1 MNRVRLAVLV
11 VALNLML
18 AAAAPAQVPA
28 SASSVRGVVVSA
40 EDVPIGLAVVE
51 LRSGDSTV
59 VRTVQSGLAGVFQLN
74 GISDGTYYL
83 FIKRIGFGPA
93 RTAPFTVAPGQL
105 RDLGMI
111 RLQETPVQLEA
122 VVVTV
127 ERPDVQFEPDRT
139 GYLVEA
145 LTGAEGGV
153 VTDAM
158 RSIPDLTVEL
168 DGSIRLRGAS
178 PAIYINGRP
187 APFTG
192 VSLAVF
198 LEQFPANQI
207 ERIETIDVPSARFGA
222 EGEAGIINIVLKEG
236 VELGITGS
244 LSLSGGTRGQRTGS
258 GRATL
263 QRGPWVMSG
272 GLNTRWSDSESSDFT
287 LRQNLLADPIT
298 FLQQD
303 DRSTRASQSGGASI
317 DIRYEPTKE
326 SRFWT
331 RFSGDLNGN
340 DRRGRNETSHL
351 DALQDPTLQYARIAS
366 TDGSGGSANALL
378 GYSYSWV
385 PNRHTL
391 EVQATGQFD
400 DSRSDTRD
408 EITTESQYL
417 GNELLPAWLTRRE
430 SGDHGNGV
438 GFEIDYRRPVGTEG
452 RIEIGTS
459 LRRNESR
466 EDQFTDFFEEI
477 GAEVPDAVEDRL
489 VSRIQRVAAA
499 YLTTQRRFGK
509 FGLVA
514 GLRGEW
520 VGSDMVLP
528 SGNPL
533 VRNEGKIFPSV
544 NLSWSPSQRT
554 GLRLGYSQR
563 VGRPGVSVLDP
574 TDRSTDPL
582 NRSIGNPDIESSTTH
597 NVVASFSWSGRLGQ
611 LSVGPYWNKTVDGWE
626 RITTV
631 DENGI
636 STSTWDNLTSRVR
649 VGTSLNYGLPRI
661 AGWRARVNMSASRST
676 ITGSPRGPSPS
687 DGDIFWSAGANVD
700 GTIISG
706 ITGSGS
712 FGYQPGRELLQGRT
726 SGQWRA
732 DFSMRYRLMNNRT
745 SISLNVQDPFELR
758 RTTQQ
763 LNDPSVIQTG
773 SSRVTTRSVT
783 MNVSYSFGG
792 GGGRGG
798 GRGRDE

>member
-1 MNRVRLAVLV
+1 MAVVHSL
-11 VALNLML
+11 LLP
-18 AAAAPAQVPA
+18 AAALAQLPA
-28 SASSVRGVVVSA
+28 SGAGVRGVIVSA
-40 EDVPIGLAVVE
+40 DAVPIAMAVVE
-51 LRSGDSTV
+51 LRSGDSTL
-59 VRTVQSGLAGVFQLN
+59 VRTVQSGSAGVFLLG
-74 GISDGTYYL
+74 GIADGTYHLY
-83 FIKRIGFGPA
+83 IKRIGFGPA
-93 RTAPFTVAPGQL
+93 RTAPFTVGPGQL

-158 RSIPDLTVEL
+158 RGIPDLTVEM
-168 DGSIRLRGAS
+168 DGSIRLRGAT

-207 ERIETIDVPSARFGA
+207 ERIETIDVPSSRFGA

-263 QRGPWVMSG
+263 QRGPWVMTG
-272 GLNTRWSDSESSDFT
+272 GLNARWSDSESSDFT
-287 LRQNLLADPIT
+287 LRQNLLATPVT

-303 DRSTRASQSGGASI
+303 NRATRTSQSGGASI

-340 DRRGRNETSHL
+340 DRNGRTETSHL
-351 DALQDPTLQYARIAS
+351 DALQDPTLRYARLAS
-366 TDGSGGSANALL
+366 TDGNGGSGHAML

-391 EVQATGQFD
+391 EVQASGQFN
-400 DSRSDTRD
+400 DSRNDTRD
-408 EITTESQYL
+408 EITTEPEYL

-430 SGDHGNGV
+430 SGDHGDALRV
-438 GFEIDYRRPVGTEG
+438 ELDYRRPVGTEG
-452 RIEIGTS
+452 RLELGAAFG
-459 LRRNESR
+459 RGESR
-466 EDQFTDFFEEI
+466 EDQVTNFFEEI
-477 GAEVPDAVEDRL
+477 GATVPDQVEDRL
-489 VSRIQRVAAA
+489 VSRIERTAAG
-499 YLTTQRRFGK
+499 YLTTQRRLGK

-514 GLRGEW
+514 GLRAEW
-520 VGSDMVLP
+520 VGIDMVLP

-533 VRNEGKIFPSV
+533 VRNEGRLFPSV

-563 VGRPGVSVLDP
+563 VSRPGVSVLDP

-582 NRSIGNPDIESSTTH
+582 NRSVGNPDIESSTTH
-597 NVVASFSWSGRLGQ
+597 NVVASFSWSGKLGQ

-631 DENGI
+631 DADGI

-649 VGTSLNYGLPRI
+649 IGTSLNYGLPRI

-676 ITGSPRGPSPS
+676 IEGSPRGPSPT
-687 DGDIFWSAGANVD
+687 DGDIYWSAGANLD
-700 GTIISG
+700 GNIISG
-706 ITGSGS
+706 VTGSGS

-732 DFSMRYRLMNNRT
+732 DFSMRYRLMDNRT
-745 SISLNVQDPFELR
+745 SISVNVQDPFELR

-773 SSRVTTRSVT
+773 SSRVTTRSMTV
-783 MNVSYSFGG
+783 NVSYSFGG
-792 GGGRGG
+792 GWGRGG
-798 GRGRDE
+798 PVRGRDE

>member
-1 MNRVRLAVLV
+1 
-11 VALNLML
+11 ML
-18 AAAAPAQVPA
+18 ALSLAPLLPGPLAAQAPLGNAG
-28 SASSVRGVVVSA
+28 VRGVIVSS
-40 EDVPIGLAVVE
+40 EDIPIGLAVVE
-51 LRSGDSTV
+51 LRSGDSAV
-59 VRTVQSGLAGVFQLN
+59 VRTVQSGVAGVFQIN
-74 GISDGTYYL
+74 GVTDGTYHL

-168 DGSIRLRGAS
+168 DGSIRLRGAN

-207 ERIETIDVPSARFGA
+207 ERVEVIDVPSARFGA

-244 LSLSGGTRGQRTGS
+244 ISLSGGTRGQRTGS
-258 GRATL
+258 GRATV
-263 QRGPWVMSG
+263 QRGPWVMTG
-272 GLNTRWSDSESSDFT
+272 GLNSRWSDSESSDFT

-303 DRSTRASQSGGASI
+303 NRATRASKSGGASI

-331 RFSGDLNGN
+331 RISGDLNGN
-340 DRRGRNETSHL
+340 DRNGRIEISHL
-351 DALQDPTLQYARIAS
+351 DALQDPTLQYARIAT

-385 PNRHTL
+385 PNRHTF

-400 DSRSDTRD
+400 DSRNDTRD
-408 EITTESQYL
+408 EITTESGYL

-438 GFEIDYRRPVGTEG
+438 GVEIDYRRPVGTEG
-452 RIEIGTS
+452 RIEVGTS

-466 EDQFTDFFEEI
+466 EDQFTNFFEEI
-477 GAEVPDAVEDRL
+477 GSTVPDQVESRL
-489 VSRIQRVAAA
+489 VSRIQRVASG

-533 VRNEGKIFPSV
+533 VRNEAQIHPSV
-544 NLSWSPSQRT
+544 NLSWSPGQRT
-554 GLRLGYSQR
+554 GVRLGYSQR
-563 VGRPGVSVLDP
+563 VSRPAVSVLDP

-582 NRSIGNPDIESSTTH
+582 NRSIGNPSIESSTTH
-597 NVVASFSWSGRLGQ
+597 NVVASFSWSGTLGQ
-611 LSVGPYWNKTVDGWE
+611 LSVGPYWNKTTDGWE

-631 DENGI
+631 DADGI
-636 STSTWDNLTSRVR
+636 STSTWDNLTSRTR
-649 VGTSLNYGLPRI
+649 IGTALNYGLPRI

-676 ITGSPRGPSPS
+676 IKGSPRGPSPT
-687 DGDIFWSAGANVD
+687 DGDIYWSAGANLD

-745 SISLNVQDPFELR
+745 SVSLNIQDPFELR
-758 RTTQQ
+758 RTTQE
-763 LNDPSVIQTG
+763 LSDPSVIQTG
-773 SSRVTTRSVT
+773 SSRVTTRT
-783 MNVSYSFGG
+783 MTVNLSYSFGG
-792 GGGRGG
+792 GGSRG
-798 GRGRDE
+798 GRGRED